1 MTYKITLMPEGLIYH
16 CKPGETILEA
26 AMRQNIRL
34 EYGCRRG
41 LCGKCIGTLL
51 EGSVHYDSKIQALE
65 KCDTDKNQTVY
76 CSAIPNSDL
85 IIESTLLDEPDQEDS
100 QTTGIVR
107 TPCKVVELNKLCHDV
122 IQMIIKLPDSIDPSF
137 KAGQYLDFMV
147 SDGSRR
153 SFSIA
158 NAPRKDKH
166 IELHIRHVAGG
177 EYTAYI
183 FDEMKTGEILRI
195 ELALG
200 SFYLREKSERPIIMM
215 GGGTGFA
222 PLKSMIE
229 EAIKQNVSRPIHLF
243 WGVRTERDLYLSHL
257 PKQWLTQL
265 PNFRYTAVLSDPE
278 PNTEM
283 NDSTTWQ
290 GERGFVHHS
299 VLATYPD
306 LGMVDL
312 YMSGPPIMIEAARG
326 AFLEAGLPQQHMYSD
341 AFEYNA
347 HP

>member
-1 MTYKITLMPEGLIYH
+1 MTYKITLMPEGHHYH
-16 CKPGETILEA
+16 CEPGETILEA
-26 AMRQNIRL
+26 AMRQNIAL

-51 EGSVHYDSKIQALE
+51 EGSVHYDNTIRALE
-65 KCDTDKNQTVY
+65 KCDSEKNHTVY
-76 CSAIPNSDL
+76 CSAIPDSDL
-85 IIESTLLDEPDQEDS
+85 IIESTLLDEPDQ
-100 QTTGIVR
+100 TLTAITGIQR

-122 IQMIIKLPDSIDPSF
+122 MQMIIKLPGSIAPSF
-137 KAGQYLDFMV
+137 KAGQYLDFIV
-147 SDGSRR
+147 PDGSRR

-158 NAPRKDKH
+158 NAPRKDNH

-183 FDEMKTGEILRI
+183 FNDMQIGEVLRI

-200 SFYLREKSERPIIMM
+200 SFYLREKSDRPIIMM

-222 PLKSMIE
+222 PLKGMIE
-229 EAIKQNVSRPIHLF
+229 EAIKQNVCRPIHLF

-257 PKQWLTQL
+257 PEQWLAQL
-265 PNFRYTAVLSDPE
+265 PGFRYTAVLSNPE
-278 PNTEM
+278 ANTEL
-283 NDSTTWQ
+283 NSATVWQ
-290 GERGFVHHS
+290 GATGFVHHN
-299 VLATYPD
+299 VLAVYPD

-312 YMSGPPIMIEAARG
+312 YMSGPPVMIESARAA
-326 AFLEAGLPQQHMYSD
+326 FIEAGLPQQHMYSD

>member
-1 MTYKITLMPEGLIYH
+1 MTYKITLMPEGHIYH
-16 CKPGETILEA
+16 CQPGETILDA
-26 AMRQNIRL
+26 ALRQNIAL

-51 EGSVHYDSKIQALE
+51 KGSVHYDSKVRALE
-65 KCDTDKNQTVY
+65 KCNAKKNCALY
-76 CSAIPNSDL
+76 CSAIPDSNL
-85 IIESTLLDEPDQEDS
+85 IIKSTLLDEPVPATAQITD
-100 QTTGIVR
+100 VLR
-107 TPCKVVELNKLCHDV
+107 TPCKVVALNKLCHDV
-122 IQMIIKLPDSIDPSF
+122 MQMIIKLPDAIDPSF
-137 KAGQYLDFMV
+137 KAGQYLDFIV
-147 SDGSRR
+147 PDGSRR

-158 NAPRKDKH
+158 NAPRADKH
-166 IELHIRHVAGG
+166 IELHIRHVEGG

-183 FDEMKTGEILRI
+183 FDSMQPGEILRI

-222 PLKSMIE
+222 PLKGMIE
-229 EAIKQNVSRPIHLF
+229 EAIKQRVSRPIHLF
-243 WGVRTERDLYLSHL
+243 WGARTERDLYLPHL
-257 PKQWLTQL
+257 PEQWLKQL
-265 PNFRYTAVLSDPE
+265 QHFRFTAVLSDPE
-278 PNTEM
+278 SNASM
-283 NDSTTWQ
+283 NHSTVWQ
-290 GERGFVHHS
+290 GETGFVHQS

-326 AFLEAGLPQQHMYSD
+326 AFIEAGLPQQHMYSD